1 MDCII
6 SLFFVNLY
14 NYENNN
20 LSFSNIVT
28 LIIIKK
34 NYVRYVCSCYELH
47 YELPTPSQKRGIA
60 LCVFLIPI

>member
-34 NYVRYVCSCYELH
+34 IMSGMYIPVMSCITNCPPLV
-47 YELPTPSQKRGIA
+47 KREE
-60 LCVFLIPI
+60 